1 MWHSSKFFCGDRRLA
16 ESLWIV
22 RWAGGNQTG
31 KQDDETRR
39 KMSAEAAPAPP
50 AGATPLHPAR
60 QTDRQ
65 SRHFLRCCC
74 CNCLQ
79 LSHNRA
85 AAELEVACFLR
96 ARDACIVRGF
106 LMTCTG
112 GCPTCTCTDDD
123 SFSRLASAA
132 FTAGSLPM
140 RWKFPVGR
148 NLQRNSSVSN
158 CWRQL
163 ILRF

>member
-1 MWHSSKFFCGDRRLA
+1 MEIRPASRMMKLVGKCQQRLPLPLLLPHFTQPDKLTGNPGISS
-16 ESLWIV
+16 
-22 RWAGGNQTG
+22 
-31 KQDDETRR
+31 
-39 KMSAEAAPAPP
+39 
-50 AGATPLHPAR
+50 
-60 QTDRQ
+60 
-65 SRHFLRCCC
+65 
-74 CNCLQ
+74 
-79 LSHNRA
+79 A
-85 AAELEVACFLR
+85 AAAATVCNFPTIEQQQEAGRELEVACFLRFLR